1 MEPSSLRLFGQIA
14 DGGELGGGAALG
26 GDVVA
31 RHGRS
36 TWVDCTKDDGSV
48 AFILLAR
55 VSPGERVHDIK
66 SMASAVH
73 HDGDTTEG
81 VTWNGQG
88 AEAISAA
95 AVH

>member
-1 MEPSSLRLFGQIA
+1 MASR
-14 DGGELGGGAALG
+14 G

-31 RHGRS
+31 APLAFEL
-36 TWVDCTKDDGSV
+36 VDFTKDNGSV
-48 AFILLAR
+48 AFILLAS

-81 VTWNGQG
+81 FTWNRQG
-88 AEAISAA
+88 AEAVLAA

>member
-1 MEPSSLRLFGQIA
+1 MPP
-14 DGGELGGGAALG
+14 G

-31 RHGRS
+31 APLAFDL
-36 TWVDCTKDDGSV
+36 VDCTKDNGSV

-73 HDGDTTEG
+73 HVGDTTEG
-81 VTWNGQG
+81 STWNRQG
-88 AEAISAA
+88 AEAVWAA
-95 AVH
+95 MSH

>member
-1 MEPSSLRLFGQIA
+1 
-14 DGGELGGGAALG
+14 
-26 GDVVA
+26 VVA
-31 RHGRS
+31 APLAFDL
-36 TWVDCTKDDGSV
+36 VDCAKDDGSV

-73 HDGDTTEG
+73 HDCDTTERF
-81 VTWNGQG
+81 TWNRQG